1 MEQVSSITTI
11 DWLIIAVVILST
23 LLSLKRGFVKE
34 VLSLLTWVIAF
45 VVAVKFS
52 NQMQVLLVEQV
63 QNDQIRY
70 IVAFIT
76 LFIATLIVG
85 ALVSFLL
92 GSLIQVTGL
101 SSTDRVL
108 GMLFGFARG
117 SLIVIAFVALLS
129 LSPAIEQSEFWKT
142 SQLIPQLSQLNDWTR
157 DMVGKS
163 SNLMDSALI
172 DRALGN

>member
-1 MEQVSSITTI
+1 MATV
-11 DWLIIAVVILST
+11 DWLIVAVVVLSS

-34 VLSLLTWVIAF
+34 VLSLLTWIVAF

-52 NQMQVLLVEQV
+52 DQMQTLLVEQV

-70 IVAFIT
+70 IVAFVS
-76 LFIATLIVG
+76 LFIASLVVG

-117 SLIVIAFVALLS
+117 SLIVVAFVSLLS
-129 LSPAIEQSEFWKT
+129 LSPAIQETEFWKT
-142 SQLIPQLSQLNDWTR
+142 SQLIPQLGQLNDWTR
-157 DMVGKS
+157 DMLGKS
-163 SNLMDSALI
+163 SELMDSTLI

>member
-92 GSLIQVTGL
+92 SSLIQVTGL

>member
-1 MEQVSSITTI
+1 MATV
-11 DWLIIAVVILST
+11 DWLIIAVVVMSS

-52 NQMQVLLVEQV
+52 DQMQSLLIEQV

-70 IVAFIT
+70 IVAFIS
-76 LFIATLIVG
+76 LFVASLVVG

-101 SSTDRVL
+101 SSTDRVM

-117 SLIVIAFVALLS
+117 SLIVVAFVSLLS
-129 LSPAIEQSEFWKT
+129 LSPAIQETDFWKT
-142 SQLIPQLSQLNDWTR
+142 SQLIPQLGQLNDWTR
-157 DMVGKS
+157 DMLGKS
-163 SNLMDSALI
+163 SELIDPALI
-172 DRALGN
+172 ERALSN

>member
-1 MEQVSSITTI
+1 MDQVSALSTI
-11 DWLIIAVVILST
+11 DWLIVAVVILST
-23 LLSLKRGFVKE
+23 MLSLKRGFVKE

-52 NQMQVLLVEQV
+52 DQMQALLLDQV

-70 IVAFIT
+70 IVAFVS
-76 LFIATLIVG
+76 LFVATLVVG
-85 ALVSFLL
+85 VLVSYLL

-117 SLIVIAFVALLS
+117 SLIVVAFVSLLS
-129 LSPAIEQSEFWKT
+129 LSPAIEKTEFWQT
-142 SQLIPQLSQLNDWTR
+142 SQLIPELGQLNDWTR
-157 DMVGKS
+157 DMLGKS
-163 SNLMDSALI
+163 SDLIDSSLI

>member
-1 MEQVSSITTI
+1 MATV
-11 DWLIIAVVILST
+11 DWLIVAVVVLSS

-34 VLSLLTWVIAF
+34 VLSLLTWVVAF

-52 NQMQVLLVEQV
+52 DQMQSLLVEQV

-70 IVAFIT
+70 IVAFIS
-76 LFIATLIVG
+76 LFVASLVVG

-117 SLIVIAFVALLS
+117 SLIVVAFVSLLS
-129 LSPAIEQSEFWKT
+129 LSPAIQETEFWQT
-142 SQLIPQLSQLNDWTR
+142 SQLIPQLGQLNEWTR
-157 DMVGKS
+157 EMLGKS
-163 SNLMDSALI
+163 SELMDSTLI

>member
-1 MEQVSSITTI
+1 MEQIQSISTL
-11 DWLIIAVVILST
+11 DWLIIAVILLSS

-34 VLSLLTWVIAF
+34 VLSLVTWVVAF

-52 NQMQVLLVEQV
+52 DQLQTLLIDQV

-70 IVAFIT
+70 IVAFVS
-76 LFIATLIVG
+76 LFVASLVIG
-85 ALVSFLL
+85 ALVSFIV

-117 SLIVIAFVALLS
+117 SLIVVAFVSLLS
-129 LSPAIEQSEFWKT
+129 LSPALEKAEFWKS
-142 SQLIPQLSQLNDWTR
+142 SQLVPQLVIMKDWVR
-157 DMVGKS
+157 EMLGKGSESLDS
-163 SNLMDSALI
+163 SLI
-172 DRALGN
+172 ERALSS

>member
-1 MEQVSSITTI
+1 
-11 DWLIIAVVILST
+11 
-23 LLSLKRGFVKE
+23 
-34 VLSLLTWVIAF
+34 
-45 VVAVKFS
+45 
-52 NQMQVLLVEQV
+52 
-63 QNDQIRY
+63 
-70 IVAFIT
+70 
-76 LFIATLIVG
+76 
-85 ALVSFLL
+85 
-92 GSLIQVTGL
+92 
-101 SSTDRVL
+101 
-108 GMLFGFARG
+108 MLFGFARG

>member
-1 MEQVSSITTI
+1 MATV
-11 DWLIIAVVILST
+11 DWLIIAVVVMSS

-52 NQMQVLLVEQV
+52 DQMQSLLIEQV
-63 QNDQIRY
+63 QTYQIRY
-70 IVAFIT
+70 IVAFIS
-76 LFIATLIVG
+76 LFVASLVVG

-101 SSTDRVL
+101 SSTDRVM

-117 SLIVIAFVALLS
+117 SLIVVAFVSLLS
-129 LSPAIEQSEFWKT
+129 LSPAIQETDFWKT
-142 SQLIPQLSQLNDWTR
+142 SQLIPQLGQLNDWTR
-157 DMVGKS
+157 DMLGKS
-163 SNLMDSALI
+163 SELIDPALI
-172 DRALGN
+172 ERALSN

>member
-163 SNLMDSALI
+163 SNLMDSSLI

>member
-1 MEQVSSITTI
+1 MATV
-11 DWLIIAVVILST
+11 DWLIIAVVVMSS

-52 NQMQVLLVEQV
+52 DQMQSLLVEQV

-70 IVAFIT
+70 IVAFIS
-76 LFIATLIVG
+76 LFVASLVVG

-101 SSTDRVL
+101 SSTDRVM

-117 SLIVIAFVALLS
+117 SLIVVAFVSLLS
-129 LSPAIEQSEFWKT
+129 LSPAIQETDFWKT
-142 SQLIPQLSQLNDWTR
+142 SQLIPQLGQLNDWTR
-157 DMVGKS
+157 DMLGKS
-163 SNLMDSALI
+163 SELIDPALI
-172 DRALGN
+172 ERALSN

>member
-92 GSLIQVTGL
+92 SSLIQVTGL

-142 SQLIPQLSQLNDWTR
+142 SQLIPQLSQLNEWTR